1 MKEEV
6 KEAKPKF
13 EDLLSQEEKAKKDTA
28 KKIKEL
34 EKKKKETNQ
43 NDYMAAM
50 SMAVNL
56 SEQQDHKKKLT
67 KAVRAQKQG
76 NTQVYEAPVMNSK
89 KKTQP

>member
-34 EKKKKETNQ
+34 EKKKKESLKMMTRTRRT
-43 NDYMAAM
+43 
-50 SMAVNL
+50 L
-56 SEQQDHKKKLT
+56 KKRKMPTILMKLKMHT
-67 KAVRAQKQG
+67 KMLRWI
-76 NTQVYEAPVMNSK
+76 
-89 KKTQP
+89 